1 MLGSLI
7 EQMFQGVF
15 QYTRMEVRALR
26 GGVTDREIERLTEK
40 QDEALQLIERE
51 LSALREK
58 LILSMRRTMGV
69 ASSEL

>member
-40 QDEALQLIERE
+40 QDEALQLIER
-51 LSALREK
+51 AAVGVEK
-58 LILSMRRTMGV
+58 RN
-69 ASSEL
+69 